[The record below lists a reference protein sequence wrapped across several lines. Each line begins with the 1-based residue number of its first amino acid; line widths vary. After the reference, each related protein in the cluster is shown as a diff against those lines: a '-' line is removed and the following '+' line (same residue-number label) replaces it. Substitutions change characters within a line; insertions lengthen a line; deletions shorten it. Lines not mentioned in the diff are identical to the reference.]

1 MKHVFLSVAHSS
13 KDPHFGDGLFL
24 VCTINNHHNHPVHCA
39 DSVRYRDVADETCE
53 EITRLFES
61 GHSPSTALDVLKFQ
75 LQDKPG
81 DDYVVLAADRALCQ
95 DLQYCYR

>member
-1 MKHVFLSVAHSS
+1 MFFFLLPTAR
-13 KDPHFGDGLFL
+13 KDPYFEDGLFL

-39 DSVRYRDVADETCE
+39 DSVRYRDVADETRE
-53 EITRLFES
+53 EITRIFES

-81 DDYVVLAADRALCQ
+81 DDYVVLAADRAGCP
-95 DLQYCYR
+95 DL